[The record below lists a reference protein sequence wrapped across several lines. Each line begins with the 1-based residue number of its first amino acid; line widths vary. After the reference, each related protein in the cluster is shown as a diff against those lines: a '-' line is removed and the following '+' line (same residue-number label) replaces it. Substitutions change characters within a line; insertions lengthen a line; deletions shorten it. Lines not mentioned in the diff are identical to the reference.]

1 MNEYQMISL
10 ITLIGALVLVGR
22 GLRRR
27 EMQSGKFLRMALIW
41 VVIFAIAGLVFGSM
55 Q

>member
-27 EMQSGKFLRMALIW
+27 DMAGGKIIRMALIW
-41 VVIFAIAGLVFGSM
+41 VAIFAIAGLVFGLM